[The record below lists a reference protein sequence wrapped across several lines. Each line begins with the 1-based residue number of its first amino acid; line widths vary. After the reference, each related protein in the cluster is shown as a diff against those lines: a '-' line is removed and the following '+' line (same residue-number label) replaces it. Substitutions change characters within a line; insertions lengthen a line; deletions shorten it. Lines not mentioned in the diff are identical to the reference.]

1 MKILWAALTLY
12 EARLFTVQKLFP
24 FLLSIRNNSVMN
36 EDVVGGLRITS
47 RFRVG
52 FLFIKVQEGLPN

>member
-1 MKILWAALTLY
+1 
-12 EARLFTVQKLFP
+12 
-24 FLLSIRNNSVMN
+24 MN